1 MCYTYDLAKEEET
14 MKAHP
19 KKAHSKKA
27 HPKKA
32 HSKKAHPKKAHPKKA
47 ESKKS
52 DPNKAKY
59 EKRPWLKFY
68 LKEVPADV
76 KIPEKSAVETFD
88 EATDKWKN
96 RTAVIFYGRKIS
108 YRELRD
114 HVDRF
119 ATAMKDL
126 GVKKGD
132 RVALLLLN
140 SPQFII
146 AYFGALKAGAILT
159 AISPVYVSPEIK
171 HQIEDSGARIIICQD
186 ILYDNVERAGVK
198 LDKVILTS
206 IAEYLPGMKK
216 FLGSSVLRA
225 VYQKMAA
232 PPTEIFEREGF
243 YQFQDLIKKY
253 PPNPPKIK
261 FNIHEDL
268 VTLPYTGGTTGLP
281 KGAMITH
288 YNLTAARYLG
298 EKFWGNVV
306 QEGKETVL
314 AYLPFYH
321 IYGQAV
327 IMLGGLAQGYT
338 LVIFTTPDLDD
349 ILNAIGSNKA
359 TIFFSVPSLY
369 EYLRDYHRTNRIDWK
384 RLKVLVSGADALLE
398 DTAVGW
404 EKRTGTKIH
413 EGWGMTET
421 SSIGMG
427 SPYGRPKVGSFGVPM
442 PNTVAGILDP
452 ESTKFRPVGEI
463 GELAIRGPQIS
474 PGYWNNPEETKKMF
488 VKIGRE
494 TWLRTGDLARMDKEG
509 YFYFYDRKRDMIK
522 YKGLAVFAREVEEV
536 LAAHPQ
542 VKEAGVIGIPDK
554 EVGEKVKAIVV
565 LETEAR
571 GKVSEEEI
579 MKYCAENLAH
589 YKCPRIVEF
598 RGEVPK
604 TDVGKVSRRE
614 LREDEL

>member
-1 MCYTYDLAKEEET
+1 M
-14 MKAHP
+14 
-19 KKAHSKKA
+19 AHSKKSRSKKPL
-27 HPKKA
+27 PKKPL
-32 HSKKAHPKKAHPKKA
+32 SKKPLSKKLVAKKAISKKPPVKKA
-47 ESKKS
+47 VSKKG
-52 DPNKAKY
+52 DANKAKY
-59 EKRPWLKFY
+59 ESRPWLKFY

-76 KIPEKSAVETFD
+76 KIPEKSVVQTFD
-88 EATDKWKN
+88 ESTDKWKD

-108 YRELRD
+108 YSELRD

-119 ATAMKDL
+119 ATAMQAL

-140 SPQFII
+140 SPQFIV

-171 HQIEDSGARIIICQD
+171 HQIEDSGAKIIICQD
-186 ILYDNVERAGVK
+186 ILYENVERSGVK

-206 IAEYLPGMKK
+206 ISEYLPGMKK
-216 FLGSSVLRA
+216 FLGSTVLRA

-232 PPTEIFEREGF
+232 PPVEIFQREGF
-243 YQFQDLIKKY
+243 YQFQELIKKY
-253 PPNPPKIK
+253 PPNPPKLK

-288 YNLTAARYLG
+288 YNLTSARFLG

-306 QEGKETVL
+306 EEGKETIL

-327 IMLGGLAQGYT
+327 IMLGGMAQGYT

-349 ILNAIGSNKA
+349 MLNAIESNKA
-359 TIFFSVPSLY
+359 TLFFSVPSLY
-369 EYLRDYHRTNRIDWK
+369 EYLRDYHRTDRVNWK

-398 DTAVGW
+398 DTAMGW

-427 SPYGRPKVGSFGVPM
+427 SPYGRPKIGSFGVPM
-442 PNTVAGILDP
+442 PNTVAGIMNP
-452 ESTKFRPVGEI
+452 ESTKFMPPGEI
-463 GELAIRGPQIS
+463 GELVIRGPQIS
-474 PGYWNNPEETKKMF
+474 KGYWKKSEETRKMF
-488 VKIGRE
+488 IKLGNE
-494 TWLRTGDLARMDKEG
+494 TWLRTGDLARMDEDG
-509 YFYFYDRKRDMIK
+509 YFFFYDRKRDMIK

-536 LAAHPQ
+536 LKAHPRI
-542 VKEAGVIGIPDK
+542 KEAGVIGIPDP

-565 LETEAR
+565 LESDAR
-571 GKVSEEEI
+571 GKVTEEEI
-579 MKYCAENLAH
+579 MKYCAEQMAH
-589 YKCPRIVEF
+589 YKCPKVVEF

-614 LREDEL
+614 LREEEL